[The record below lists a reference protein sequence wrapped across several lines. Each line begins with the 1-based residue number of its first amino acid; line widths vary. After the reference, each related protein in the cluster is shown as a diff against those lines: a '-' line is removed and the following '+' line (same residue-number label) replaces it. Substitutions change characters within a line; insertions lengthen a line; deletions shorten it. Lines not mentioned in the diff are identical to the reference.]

1 MRKLEAIILAGGLGT
16 RLRDTVPDLPKPM
29 APINGKPFL
38 EYQLEWLSK
47 YDIKKIVLSTGF
59 MADKISSYFG
69 NEYNGIPLEYSI
81 ETTPLGTGGAIAYS
95 LQKTSGKNV
104 LVVNGDTWFPINI
117 KDFLSFHKKLKSDIS
132 LALKRM
138 TNFSRYGTVDMDKET
153 ILHFNE
159 KKKCEEGLINGGIYL
174 LNKRVFD
181 NIDKSTFSFEKEILE
196 KRSESGYIKGMIFD
210 SPFIDIGIPEDNERA
225 THLMTSDFSN
235 IKKKA
240 LFLDRDGVVNIDK
253 VHVHKIEDF
262 EFTPDIFKLAKRYQ
276 DKGYLIIIITNQA
289 GIAKGL
295 YTEEDFNILTKWM
308 IEEFKKREITISKV
322 YHCPH
327 HPDYTGPCDCR
338 KPHPGMILKAIK
350 DFDLDPSQ
358 CVLIGDKLS
367 DIEAGQNAGI
377 GNCQLYC

>member
-1 MRKLEAIILAGGLGT
+1 MEAIILAGGLGT

-138 TNFSRYGTVDMDKET
+138 TNFSRYGTVDLEKET

-210 SPFIDIGIPEDNERA
+210 SPFIDIGIPEDYEKA
-225 THLMTSDFSN
+225 TLLMTSDFSSMKN
-235 IKKKA
+235 KA
-240 LFLDRDGVVNIDK
+240 LFLARDGVVIIDT

-262 EFTPDIFKLAKRYQ
+262 EFTPDIFKLTKRYQ
-276 DKGYLIIIITNQA
+276 DNGFLIIIITNQA

-295 YTEEDFNILTKWM
+295 YTEEDFDILTKWM
-308 IEEFKKREITISKV
+308 IEEFR
-322 YHCPH
+322 
-327 HPDYTGPCDCR
+327 
-338 KPHPGMILKAIK
+338 
-350 DFDLDPSQ
+350 
-358 CVLIGDKLS
+358 
-367 DIEAGQNAGI
+367 
-377 GNCQLYC
+377 